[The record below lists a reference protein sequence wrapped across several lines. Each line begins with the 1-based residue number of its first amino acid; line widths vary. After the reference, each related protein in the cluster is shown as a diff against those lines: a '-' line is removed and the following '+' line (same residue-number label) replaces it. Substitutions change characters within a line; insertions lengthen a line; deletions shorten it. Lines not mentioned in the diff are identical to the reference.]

1 MRARP
6 KRRAQEESVSENP
19 SSKNHGF
26 HDFFDIYDCSSSS
39 PLRKEK
45 RRGNG
50 EVIRSRSEGE
60 QERRGEEKRKKA
72 CVCVRERARARVR
85 LCVCVCV
92 CARVHPCGCVR
103 VFEIMEAMILRVRRE
118 RTVERR
124 RRDRE
129 CNSEESTR

>member
-1 MRARP
+1 MRRGEHEGEGGDEEGSVRARP
-6 KRRAQEESVSENP
+6 KRRAREESVSENP

-60 QERRGEEKRKKA
+60 QRRGEERRRGKR
-72 CVCVRERARARVR
+72 R
-85 LCVCVCV
+85 VCVCV
-92 CARVHPCGCVR
+92 SARARAFMRVCVCLRTRASVWVCACV
-103 VFEIMEAMILRVRRE
+103 
-118 RTVERR
+118 
-124 RRDRE
+124 
-129 CNSEESTR
+129 